1 MSFLDEVGGVPCLER
16 VHKILYDKLTSDP
29 WLKQFFEGFKR
40 WHLEVQQTEFMADL
54 FGRKPA
60 LYQGRM
66 PMYGHQ
72 HMFIDEEI
80 FMVRHTLLGEA
91 LSEAK
96 VSGELKK
103 RWLDYDMGMKKALV
117 KSSVDE
123 CEGRFK
129 TEEVI
134 VIPKPR

>member
-1 MSFLDEVGGVPCLER
+1 MTFLDEVGGVPCLER
-16 VHKILYDKLTSDP
+16 VHKILYDKLISDP

-80 FMVRHTLLGEA
+80 FMIRHTLLGEA
-91 LSEAK
+91 ISEAR
-96 VSGELKK
+96 VSDGLKE

>member
-1 MSFLDEVGGVPCLER
+1 MTFLDEVGGVPCLER
-16 VHKILYDKLTSDP
+16 VHKILYDKLISDP

-60 LYQGRM
+60 LYQGRI

-80 FMVRHTLLGEA
+80 FMIRHTLLGEA
-91 LSEAK
+91 ISEAR
-96 VSGELKK
+96 VSDGLKE

>member
-1 MSFLDEVGGVPCLER
+1 VTFLDEVGGVPCLER
-16 VHKILYDKLTSDP
+16 VHKILYDKLISDP

-80 FMVRHTLLGEA
+80 FMIRHTLLGEA
-91 LSEAK
+91 ISEAR
-96 VSGELKK
+96 VSDGLKE